1 MLQLEVEHMGE
12 LDVDKEIEEA
22 FSKNLL
28 KESRIR
34 EPGGRWHAIRISK

>member
-1 MLQLEVEHMGE
+1 MGE
-12 LDVDKEIEEA
+12 FDVDKEIEAA

-34 EPGGRWHAIRISK
+34 EPGGRWHAVIIAK